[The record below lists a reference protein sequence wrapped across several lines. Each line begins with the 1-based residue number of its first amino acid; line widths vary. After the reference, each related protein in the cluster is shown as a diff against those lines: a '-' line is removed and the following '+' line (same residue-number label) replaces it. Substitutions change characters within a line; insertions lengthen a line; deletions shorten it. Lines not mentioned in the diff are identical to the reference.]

1 MVGWLFQRT
10 DWYERFRYLKKKNNW
25 TFIQSTVLLFYPPM
39 LLITFFNLFFSFYIH
54 FFLRFPPTPYDF
66 ILIVFSACNTMSERW
81 PEPRSL
87 QINVWIFSECISV
100 SLVAMY
106 HECDIVFPL
115 FFYFSLLPFILFL
128 VRVNQLA
135 MKLLLLFFFLIIT
148 IVIIIIFLIS
158 PRFLHSSTPH
168 WYIKN
173 CTCVFS
179 AECLSRSIYVCFQR
193 LAALEVYTEA
203 YSHFFVCHQK
213 PHKIRESVLILFHS
227 LFIAELESLCREF
240 HKRIEGLEGD
250 KWDLEHQI
258 KMKDYQVTGAWPG
271 RHGASLDS
279 ARLAAGASGL
289 AVAVLVVAASLS
301 CLGHCLSQ
309 VSCSNSF
316 SLQAVSYGGPHV
328 IHT

>member
-1 MVGWLFQRT
+1 MCLA
-10 DWYERFRYLKKKNNW
+10 L
-25 TFIQSTVLLFYPPM
+25 
-39 LLITFFNLFFSFYIH
+39 
-54 FFLRFPPTPYDF
+54 
-66 ILIVFSACNTMSERW
+66 
-81 PEPRSL
+81 
-87 QINVWIFSECISV
+87 SV
-100 SLVAMY
+100 CLDPSMCVSR
-106 HECDIVFPL
+106 D
-115 FFYFSLLPFILFL
+115 
-128 VRVNQLA
+128 
-135 MKLLLLFFFLIIT
+135 
-148 IVIIIIFLIS
+148 S
-158 PRFLHSSTPH
+158 PRRR
-168 WYIKN
+168 Y
-173 CTCVFS
+173 
-179 AECLSRSIYVCFQR
+179 
-193 LAALEVYTEA
+193 YTEA
-203 YSHFFVCHQK
+203 YCHFFLCVTK
-213 PHKIRESVLILFHS
+213 KKHKIREPVLILFHS

-301 CLGHCLSQ
+301 CLGHYLSQ

>member
-1 MVGWLFQRT
+1 
-10 DWYERFRYLKKKNNW
+10 
-25 TFIQSTVLLFYPPM
+25 
-39 LLITFFNLFFSFYIH
+39 
-54 FFLRFPPTPYDF
+54 
-66 ILIVFSACNTMSERW
+66 MS
-81 PEPRSL
+81 
-87 QINVWIFSECISV
+87 
-100 SLVAMY
+100 
-106 HECDIVFPL
+106 
-115 FFYFSLLPFILFL
+115 
-128 VRVNQLA
+128 
-135 MKLLLLFFFLIIT
+135 
-148 IVIIIIFLIS
+148 
-158 PRFLHSSTPH
+158 
-168 WYIKN
+168 
-173 CTCVFS
+173 S

-193 LAALEVYTEA
+193 LAASEVLHGGLL
-203 YSHFFVCHQK
+203 SLFFVCHQK
-213 PHKIRESVLILFHS
+213 THKIREPVLILFHS

-301 CLGHCLSQ
+301 CLGHYLSQ